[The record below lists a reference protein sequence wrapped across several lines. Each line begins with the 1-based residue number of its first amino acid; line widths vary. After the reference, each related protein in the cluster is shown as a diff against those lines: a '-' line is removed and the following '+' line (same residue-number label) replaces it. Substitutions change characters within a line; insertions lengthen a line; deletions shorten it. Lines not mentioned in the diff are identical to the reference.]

1 MSDLLVDRL
10 ETYLT
15 QKVTPSETVIL
26 GAIRPHLYI
35 QNNPTGSLRIDIYD
49 SADTT
54 LLASSESFTIAQI
67 KTNASITQAYF
78 HGYVRF
84 YLDWGLTAGTT
95 YSIRLV
101 GHTGYTY
108 DTSNAIWWAKDFDL
122 RKYAANYS
130 PNDGFNSAFDMEI
143 WDYNDNMRNL

>member
-10 ETYLT
+10 ETTLT
-15 QKVTPSETVIL
+15 QKVTPTETVIL
-26 GAIRPHLYI
+26 GAIRPHIYI
-35 QNNPTGSLRIDIYD
+35 ENSPTGSLRMDIYD
-49 SADTT
+49 SADSV
-54 LLASSESFTIAQI
+54 LLKSSESFTIAQI
-67 KTNASITQAYF
+67 KSNASITQAYF

-84 YLDWGLTAGTT
+84 YINWGLVAGTT

-108 DTSNAIWWAKDFDL
+108 DATNAIWWCKDFDL
-122 RKYAANYS
+122 RKYSANYTPS
-130 PNDGFNSAFDMEI
+130 AGFNSAFDVEF